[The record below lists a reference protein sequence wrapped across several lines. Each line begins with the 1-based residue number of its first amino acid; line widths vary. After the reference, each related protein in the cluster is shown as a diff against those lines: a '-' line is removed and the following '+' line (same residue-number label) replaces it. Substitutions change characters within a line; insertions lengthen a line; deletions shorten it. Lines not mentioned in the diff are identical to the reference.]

1 MGGNTMTWN
10 IFMALMLALILPAAT
25 GFAYDGETVSHGGTI
40 EGVVMFKGKAPVPKK
55 ISVTKDAAVCGKTAK
70 TDDSLIV
77 NNGKVEEAV
86 VFIADIKKGKAM
98 TPGEVKLD
106 QRDCEYHPHVLAF
119 PAGSTVDVI
128 NPDGVLHNIHSY
140 SKVNTPFNFAQPKF
154 KKTLNVK
161 IEKPEIINIK
171 CDVHNWMN
179 GWLFSAA
186 NPYFSVTDRNGS
198 FKLTDVP
205 AGTYTLTV
213 WHDTLGK
220 LSQKVTVKPDQE
232 TKVTFELAKK

>member
-1 MGGNTMTWN
+1 MIQSILGV
-10 IFMALMLALILPAAT
+10 LILVLSVLPAAKV
-25 GFAYDGETVSHGGTI
+25 FAYDGGAVSHGGTI
-40 EGVVMFKGKAPVPKK
+40 DGVVMFKGKAPAPKK
-55 ISVTKDAAVCGKTAK
+55 IHVSKDAAVCGKVAK
-70 TDDSLIV
+70 TDQSLIV
-77 NNGKVEEAV
+77 SNGKVEDAV
-86 VFIADIKKGKAM
+86 VFIADIKKGKTM

-128 NPDGVLHNIHSY
+128 NPDGILHNIHSY
-140 SKVNTPFNFAQPKF
+140 SKINAPFNFAQPKF

-186 NPYFSVTDRNGS
+186 NPYFNVTDHAGS

-205 AGTYTLTV
+205 PGTYTLTV

-220 LSQKVTVKPDQE
+220 VSQKVTVKPDQE

>member
-1 MGGNTMTWN
+1 MTR
-10 IFMALMLALILPAAT
+10 IIVAIGFLLFSIVPAAGT
-25 GFAYDGETVSHGGTI
+25 YAYDGAAVSHGGTI
-40 EGVVMFKGKAPVPKK
+40 EGVVKFKGTAPAPKK
-55 ISVTKDAAVCGKTAK
+55 INVTKDTAVCGKTTK
-70 TDDSLIV
+70 TDQSLIV
-77 NNGKVEEAV
+77 SNGEVEDAV
-86 VFIADIKKGKAM
+86 VYIADIKKGKPM
-98 TPGEVKLD
+98 SPSEVKLD

-119 PAGSTVDVI
+119 NAGSTVDVI
-128 NPDGVLHNIHSY
+128 NPDGILHNIHSY

-171 CDVHNWMN
+171 CDVHSWMN

-186 NPYFSVTDRNGS
+186 NPYFSVTGHDGS

-205 AGTYTLTV
+205 PGTYTLTV

-220 LSQKVTVKPDQE
+220 LSQKVTVKPNQE
-232 TKVTFELAKK
+232 TKVTFELAQK